1 MLVYFCYLLGL
12 KTKAAQ
18 VIGEKGN
25 ERKLESFGGNI
36 NVYKGSVYRVG
47 GDGVSPLPGKT
58 RCIWSKIQ
66 RDVRAGNWLIGDN
79 SICECCFVSGRGS
92 WLPEWML

>member
-36 NVYKGSVYRVG
+36 NVYKGSVIVLGEMGSRL
-47 GDGVSPLPGKT
+47 SQGKQGAFGPKFNVMSELET
-58 RCIWSKIQ
+58 
-66 RDVRAGNWLIGDN
+66 G
-79 SICECCFVSGRGS
+79 
-92 WLPEWML
+92 